1 MALRIIEQAGRT
13 DVGRQRSANE
23 DSLVVDPPLFAVADG
38 MGGAKAGEVASAV
51 AVEAVEGATE
61 SGEPAEAQ
69 LASIVRQAN
78 RRIYDLAVADE
89 SRRGMG
95 TTLTLAKVHGDEVS
109 LAHVGDSRAYRLRD
123 GELEQLTRDHS
134 LVAELERSGQITP
147 EAAEH
152 HPQRSIITRALGPE
166 PDVEVDTYTLAGR
179 DGDLF
184 LICSDG
190 LTSMISDDEVGSIL
204 RSAGSLD
211 EAADE
216 LVRAANQ
223 SGGKD
228 NITVILFRLGE
239 GEAAEAAASVQRP
252 PGRRGHDRRRASA
265 PRTWR
270 RPPRAASPS
279 RREPLTAL
287 GDAPADATVVR
298 AAGAAR
304 RAARRRRSL
313 PRAGAAAA
321 GALLGAAVALLLVAA
336 VLAGLYALSRQ
347 VYFIGTNDAGLVTV
361 YRGLPYELPLG
372 INLYEEDYASGM
384 PARAIPAARRA
395 RVLDHEWRSRDDAVD
410 LVRALERG
418 RLDAG
423 GARQL
428 MSARTREL
436 FGLLPVSLLVAAGF
450 AAVLATRT
458 ENVSDATLTY
468 GAFFLGLCVL
478 AHLFIRARLPD
489 ADPYMFPLAAALAGI
504 GLVLIYRIDAEL
516 AREQAQWFVVGL
528 AFFCITILAD
538 RGPPRARALPLH
550 DRGGEH
556 RAAAAA
562 APARHRRPGE
572 RSLPRDQGRLDPV
585 PAGRV
590 REARDHHL
598 PRELPA
604 RDGRHP
610 GAPAAETAALP
621 APDPALGDPGGA
633 HAARDRRPRPRP
645 RGLGAPGRLHCSRSR
660 RCCATGP
667 RRSTSGRCCSSGASR
682 C

>member
-1 MALRIIEQAGRT
+1 MALRIVEQAGRT

-123 GELEQLTRDHS
+123 GKLEQLTRDHS

-179 DGDLF
+179 EGDVF

-239 GEAAEAAASVQRP
+239 GEAAEATAPAAPAPADEDTIVGEISAADVAAAGAGAEP
-252 PGRRGHDRRRASA
+252 AGRAED
-265 PRTWR
+265 
-270 RPPRAASPS
+270 
-279 RREPLTAL
+279 EPLTAL
-287 GDAPADATVVR
+287 GDAPADATIVR
-298 AAGAAR
+298 PPAPRSATPAPAAAPP
-304 RAARRRRSL
+304 RRRR
-313 PRAGAAAA
+313 RGRRFV
-321 GALLGAAVALLLVAA
+321 GALVALLLVARGDRRPLRPQPSGLLHRHQRRGPRHRLQGPA
-336 VLAGLYALSRQ
+336 VRAAARDQ
-347 VYFIGTNDAGLVTV
+347 PV
-361 YRGLPYELPLG
+361 RGGVRER
-372 INLYEEDYASGM
+372 D
-384 PARAIPAARRA
+384 ARARHPRRA
-395 RVLDHEWRSRDDAVD
+395 PQA
-410 LVRALERG
+410 
-418 RLDAG
+418 
-423 GARQL
+423 GARP
-428 MSARTREL
+428 R
-436 FGLLPVSLLVAAGF
+436 VAQP
-450 AAVLATRT
+450 R
-458 ENVSDATLTY
+458 
-468 GAFFLGLCVL
+468 
-478 AHLFIRARLPD
+478 R
-489 ADPYMFPLAAALAGI
+489 
-504 GLVLIYRIDAEL
+504 
-516 AREQAQWFVVGL
+516 
-528 AFFCITILAD
+528 
-538 RGPPRARALPLH
+538 RGGPRARA
-550 DRGGEH
+550 
-556 RAAAAA
+556 RAR
-562 APARHRRPGE
+562 PARCRG
-572 RSLPRDQGRLDPV
+572 
-585 PAGRV
+585 AGN
-590 REARDHHL
+590 
-598 PRELPA
+598 
-604 RDGRHP
+604 
-610 GAPAAETAALP
+610 
-621 APDPALGDPGGA
+621 
-633 HAARDRRPRPRP
+633 
-645 RGLGAPGRLHCSRSR
+645 
-660 RCCATGP
+660 
-667 RRSTSGRCCSSGASR
+667 
-682 C
+682 